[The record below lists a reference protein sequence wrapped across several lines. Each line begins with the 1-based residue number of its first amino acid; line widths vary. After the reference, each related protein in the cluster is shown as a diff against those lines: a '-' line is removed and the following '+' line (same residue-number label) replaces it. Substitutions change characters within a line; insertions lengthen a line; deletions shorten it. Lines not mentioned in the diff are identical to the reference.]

1 MNKTATIVAGAACAA
16 LALTACS
23 TGNAGTSST
32 SSGSGGGSNAALK
45 SNKVALVLGVKG
57 SPFYSAMACG
67 AQAEASKLG
76 LELSVSAGE
85 QFAADSQIPV
95 VNAVTASKP
104 AVAAV
109 VPTDATALT
118 QPLSQLSARGTAL
131 ITVDQTLAD
140 ENLAK
145 SQILTDNEKGG
156 QLAADEMN
164 KLLGGKGSV
173 LVITQPPGSSAQD
186 ARTKGFE
193 EKLKTYSGMKYLG
206 AQYQSDDPQKAAQIV
221 TATLAAHPDLAG
233 IFSTND
239 QGAIG
244 ALTGLKQAKAASK
257 VKLVAYDAASAEVA
271 ALKNGT
277 LAALIAQNPK
287 QEGEVA
293 MQTAKALI
301 DGKSVQPKQLTE
313 LVVIG
318 PGENAKADQYEYKG
332 DC

>member
-1 MNKTATIVAGAACAA
+1 
-16 LALTACS
+16 
-23 TGNAGTSST
+23 
-32 SSGSGGGSNAALK
+32 
-45 SNKVALVLGVKG
+45 
-57 SPFYSAMACG
+57 MACG
-67 AQAEASKLG
+67 AQAEAKKLG
-76 LELSVSAGE
+76 LELSVSAGD

-95 VNAVTASKP
+95 VNAVTASRP

-109 VPTDATALT
+109 VPTDATALM
-118 QPLSQLSARGTAL
+118 QPLTQLTAAGTQL
-131 ITVDQTLAD
+131 LTVDQTLVD
-140 ENLAK
+140 PSLAK

-156 QLAADEMN
+156 KLAADEMN
-164 KLLGGKGSV
+164 KLLAGKGKI

-193 EKLKTYSGMKYLG
+193 EQLKTYAGLKYLG

-221 TATLAAHPDLAG
+221 TATMSAHPDLAG

-244 ALTGLKQAKAASK
+244 ALTGLQQAKATKK
-257 VKLVAYDAASAEVA
+257 VKLIAYDAATAEVA

-277 LAALIAQNPK
+277 LSALIAQNPK

-293 MQTAKALI
+293 MQSARKLI
-301 DGKSVQPKQLTE
+301 DGGSVPPQQLTD

-318 PGENAKADQYEYKG
+318 PGDAAKADQYEYKG